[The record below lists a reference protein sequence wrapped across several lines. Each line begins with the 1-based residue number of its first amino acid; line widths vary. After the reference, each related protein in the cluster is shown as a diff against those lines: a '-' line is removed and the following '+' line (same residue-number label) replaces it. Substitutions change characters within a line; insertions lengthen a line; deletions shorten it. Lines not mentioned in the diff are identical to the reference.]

1 MGKWCGAMLRE
12 RRWRCVEEERG
23 VRGGARAWRS
33 AGRRVLVCVSLR
45 ATMRALKIGI
55 EVELCRS
62 VTMRGATTRGVE
74 RLVNAEAKGG
84 RKRRERGPPKPIA
97 CAHENAG
104 EFSRGAITHVG
115 TCQMKKCVNNPGRL
129 VSEPAADRPATPY
142 NMWGRYRPT
151 CIQRYYI

>member
-12 RRWRCVEEERG
+12 RWWRCVEEERC

-45 ATMRALKIGI
+45 ATMRALKIGV

-74 RLVNAEAKGG
+74 RLVNAEAKGE
-84 RKRRERGPPKPIA
+84 RRERGPPKPMRA
-97 CAHENAG
+97 LTKTRAN
-104 EFSRGAITHVG
+104 FRGVPLLMWA
-115 TCQMKKCVNNPGRL
+115 PGK
-129 VSEPAADRPATPY
+129 
-142 NMWGRYRPT
+142 
-151 CIQRYYI
+151 